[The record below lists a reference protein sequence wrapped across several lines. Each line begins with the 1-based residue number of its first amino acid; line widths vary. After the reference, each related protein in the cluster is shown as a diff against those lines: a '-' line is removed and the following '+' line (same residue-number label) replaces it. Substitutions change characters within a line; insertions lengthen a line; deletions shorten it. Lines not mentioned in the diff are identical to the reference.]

1 MTAQRPS
8 VAVLAETGFI
18 ALVLGAV
25 MGLVWWWAA
34 PTEQWTVVEGGLVPA
49 DLGFTA
55 WFSAD
60 GWFLAL
66 GAVAGVVLAGA
77 SWRRGR
83 TRPVVLTLGIIIGAG
98 LVSLVAWALGGA
110 LGAPD
115 PQTVAETA
123 SVGTVVEG
131 SLGIRAMGV
140 LFAPALAALTVQAL
154 LLSSAKLSDEPTPFP
169 DSSWVPQQSW

>member
-1 MTAQRPS
+1 
-8 VAVLAETGFI
+8 VAVLAETALI
-18 ALVLGAV
+18 ASVLGVA
-25 MGLVWWWAA
+25 MGLIWWWVA
-34 PTEQWTVVEGGLVPA
+34 PTEQWTVVEGGLAPA
-49 DLGFTA
+49 DPGFGA

-60 GWFLAL
+60 GWFLVL
-66 GAVAGVVLAGA
+66 GVVAGVGLAAA

-83 TRPVVLTLGIIIGAG
+83 SRPVVLTVGIIVGAA
-98 LVSLVAWALGGA
+98 LVSLGAWALGGA

-115 PQTVAETA
+115 PETAARTA

-154 LLSSAKLSDEPTPFP
+154 LLSSAKLSEEPAVLTD
-169 DSSWVPQQSW
+169 DSWAPQQSW